1 MVSHAPARQ
10 PDVKP
15 YFLTPSPNTPPE
27 PISRIDYDIALNAAQ
42 LDVVFSLNGPLLVI
56 AGAGSGKTQ
65 TLVYRVARLIEQ
77 GVHPAHILLL
87 TFTRKAAQ
95 EMLQRVGVLV
105 GEQSD
110 HVRGGTFHSVGNV
123 LLRRYG
129 QMIGLDARFTI
140 MDRSDAEDVVHLLRN
155 EYGLHEKGRRVPRK
169 NTIAEMFSKTVN
181 TLRPLDDIVL
191 GDYPHF
197 VELIDDLRHLQR
209 AYRNY
214 KVKHSL
220 VDFDDLLVKFDEV
233 LDSDAALQREISSLF
248 HYMLVDE
255 YQDTNFLQARILQ
268 KLASAHNNIMAVGD
282 EAQSIYSFRGATF
295 RNIMDFPNQFPGTRV
310 MKLEE
315 NYRSTQPILNLANE
329 VIRGAEESYDKRLFS
344 RREDGAMPVL
354 VRAED
359 ENAQS
364 RFVAQRILE
373 LREEGTGLNDIAV
386 LVRSSYQAFDL
397 EIELGKRGI
406 PFVKR
411 GGMRLMETAH
421 VKDLLAHLRVVENP
435 HDAVSWNRILM
446 LIEGIGPKRSMQLVA
461 QVVQETAPGP
471 WLADKAQRMRSTGL
485 SEFAACMER
494 LHEMA
499 ASSPADLLSLA
510 STYYLP
516 ILKQRYDDYPK
527 RIRDL
532 DHIQAIAHRYELL
545 QVFLSD
551 LTLEPPNES
560 IADVEGEPFDDER
573 LIVST
578 IHSAKGLEWSCVFL
592 LWLLDGKFPSSYSIF
607 SNQELEEERRLFY
620 VAMTRAKHLLYLN
633 YPINIYDRQA
643 GAVLSRPSRFLD
655 DVPATLLDSWVL
667 VDGGTS
673 AYGVND

>member
-1 MVSHAPARQ
+1 M
-10 PDVKP
+10 KP
-15 YFLTPSPNTPPE
+15 YILSPNSESPLHST
-27 PISRIDYDIALNAAQ
+27 SCIDYKGALNAAQ
-42 LDVVFSLNGPLLVI
+42 LEVVFAFDGPLLVI

-77 GVHPAHILLL
+77 GVHPSHILLL
-87 TFTRKAAQ
+87 TFTRRAAQ
-95 EMLQRVGVLV
+95 EMLQRVGLLV
-105 GEQSD
+105 GGRSEQ
-110 HVRGGTFHSVGNV
+110 VRGGTFHSVGNI

-129 QMIGLDARFTI
+129 QAIGLDSSFTI
-140 MDRSDAEDVVHLLRN
+140 MDRSDAEDVIHLLRT
-155 EYGLHEKGRRVPRK
+155 EYGLHEKKRRVPRK

-181 TLRPLDDIVL
+181 TLRTLDDVIL
-191 GDYPHF
+191 DNYAHF
-197 VELIDDLRHLQR
+197 VELIDDLRHLQK
-209 AYRNY
+209 AYQNY
-214 KVKHSL
+214 KAKHLL
-220 VDFDDLLVKFDEV
+220 VDFDDLLVKLDEL
-233 LDSDAALQREISSLF
+233 LDSGRELQEELSKAFRYI
-248 HYMLVDE
+248 LVDE

-295 RNIMDFPNQFPGTRV
+295 RNIMDFPNQFPGTHV
-310 MKLEE
+310 IKLEE

-329 VIRGAEESYDKRLFS
+329 VICGAEESYGKRLFS
-344 RREDGAMPVL
+344 RRIEGAMPVL

-359 ENAQS
+359 ENSQS
-364 RFVAQRILE
+364 RFVAQRIFE
-373 LREEGTGLNDIAV
+373 LREEGTALNDIAV

-397 EIELGKRGI
+397 EIELGKRGL
-406 PFVKR
+406 PFIKR

-446 LIEGIGPKRSMQLVA
+446 LIEGIGPKKSAQIVS
-461 QVVQETAPGP
+461 QVVHEATPGR
-471 WLADKAQRMRSTGL
+471 WLVELAQRMRSTGL
-485 SEFAACMER
+485 AEFAGCMER
-494 LHEMA
+494 LNEMT
-499 ASSPADLLSLA
+499 ASAPADLLSLA

-532 DHIQAIAHRYELL
+532 DHIQMISMRYDLL

-551 LTLEPPNES
+551 LALDPPNES
-560 IADVEGEPFDDER
+560 GAESEDELVDNER
-573 LIVST
+573 LVLST

-607 SNQELEEERRLFY
+607 SNHELEEERRLFY

-655 DVPATLLDSWVL
+655 NVSTTLLDSWVV
-667 VDGGTS
+667 VDGITS
-673 AYGVND
+673 EHGNSDV

>member
-1 MVSHAPARQ
+1 
-10 PDVKP
+10 VKP
-15 YFLTPSPNTPPE
+15 YVLTPSQDSFLQPA
-27 PISRIDYDIALNAAQ
+27 SRIDYEGALNAAQ
-42 LDVVFSLNGPLLVI
+42 LEVVFSLDGPLLVI

-77 GVHPAHILLL
+77 GVHPSHILLL
-87 TFTRKAAQ
+87 TFTRRAAQ
-95 EMLQRVGVLV
+95 EMLQRVGLLV
-105 GEQSD
+105 GGRSD
-110 HVRGGTFHSVGNV
+110 QVRGGTFHSVGNI

-129 QMIGLDARFTI
+129 QSIGLDSSFTI
-140 MDRSDAEDVVHLLRN
+140 MDRSDAEDVIHLLRS

-181 TLRPLDDIVL
+181 TLRALDDVIF
-191 GDYPHF
+191 GDYAHF
-197 VELIDDLRHLQR
+197 VELIDDLNHLQK
-209 AYRNY
+209 AYQNY
-214 KVKHSL
+214 KAKHSL
-220 VDFDDLLVKFDEV
+220 VDFDDLLVKLDEL
-233 LDSDAALQREISSLF
+233 LDSEAALHEEISKAF
-248 HYMLVDE
+248 RYMLVDE

-268 KLASAHNNIMAVGD
+268 KLASPHNNIMAVGD

-310 MKLEE
+310 IKLEE

-344 RREDGAMPVL
+344 RRAEGAMPVL

-364 RFVAQRILE
+364 RFVVQRILE
-373 LREEGTGLNDIAV
+373 LREEGTALNDIAV

-406 PFVKR
+406 SFIKR

-446 LIEGIGPKRSMQLVA
+446 LIEGIGPKKSAQIVA
-461 QVVQETAPGP
+461 QVVQEASPGP
-471 WLADKAQRMRSTGL
+471 WLVEVARRMRSTGL
-485 SEFAACMER
+485 AAFAGCVEQ
-494 LHEMA
+494 LNETPT
-499 ASSPADLLSLA
+499 SSPADLLSLA
-510 STYYLP
+510 SAYYLP

-532 DHIQAIAHRYELL
+532 DHIQMIAIRYDLL

-551 LTLEPPNES
+551 MTLDPPNES
-560 IADVEGEPFDDER
+560 VVDSEGELLDNER
-573 LIVST
+573 LVLST

-607 SNQELEEERRLFY
+607 SNHELEEERRLFY
-620 VAMTRAKHLLYLN
+620 VALTRAKHLLYLN

-655 DVPATLLDSWVL
+655 DVSSTLLDSWVL
-667 VDGGTS
+667 VDGGMS
-673 AYGVND
+673 EYGINDI

>member
-1 MVSHAPARQ
+1 M
-10 PDVKP
+10 KP
-15 YFLTPSPNTPPE
+15 YILTPASGPPLH
-27 PISRIDYDIALNAAQ
+27 PTSSIDYAAALNAAQ
-42 LDVVFSLNGPLLVI
+42 LEVVFSLDGPLLVI

-77 GVHPAHILLL
+77 GIHPSHILLL

-95 EMLQRVGVLV
+95 EMLHRVGLLV
-105 GEQSD
+105 GGQSD
-110 HVRGGTFHSVGNV
+110 QVRGGTFHSVGNI

-129 QMIGLDARFTI
+129 QSIGLDSSFTI
-140 MDRSDAEDVVHLLRN
+140 MDRSDVEDAVHLLRT
-155 EYGLHEKGRRVPRK
+155 ECGLHEKGRRVPRK

-181 TLRPLDDIVL
+181 TLRSLDDVIL
-191 GDYPHF
+191 EDYAHF
-197 VELIDDLRHLQR
+197 VELSNELQRLQR
-209 AYRNY
+209 AYGHY
-214 KVKHSL
+214 KAKHSL
-220 VDFDDLLVKFDEV
+220 VDFDDLLVKLDEL
-233 LDSDAALQREISSLF
+233 LDSDAALQEEVSGSFR
-248 HYMLVDE
+248 YMLVDE

-268 KLASAHNNIMAVGD
+268 KLASVNNNIMAVGD

-329 VIRGAEESYDKRLFS
+329 VICGAEESYDKRLFS
-344 RREDGAMPVL
+344 RRIEGAMPVL

-373 LREEGTGLNDIAV
+373 LREEGTALNDIAV

-406 PFVKR
+406 PFIKR

-446 LIEGIGPKRSMQLVA
+446 LIEGIGPKKSAQIVL
-461 QVVQETAPGP
+461 QVVQEAAPGL
-471 WLADKAQRMRSTGL
+471 WLVEMAKRMRSTGL
-485 SEFAACMER
+485 AEFAECMAQ
-494 LHEMA
+494 LNDMA
-499 ASSPADLLSLA
+499 ASSPAELLSFA

-516 ILKQRYDDYPK
+516 MLKQRFDDYPK

-532 DHIQAIAHRYELL
+532 DHIQVIAARYDLL

-551 LTLEPPNES
+551 LTLDPPNES
-560 IADVEGEPFDDER
+560 VAEVDGEPFDDER
-573 LIVST
+573 LVLST

-592 LWLLDGKFPSSYSIF
+592 IWLLDGKFPSSYSIF
-607 SNQELEEERRLFY
+607 ANQELEEERRLFY

-667 VDGGTS
+667 VDGEASEYSG
-673 AYGVND
+673 Y

>member
-1 MVSHAPARQ
+1 M
-10 PDVKP
+10 KP
-15 YFLTPSPNTPPE
+15 YILTPSPDTPPR
-27 PISRIDYDIALNAAQ
+27 STFQIDYAAALNAAQ
-42 LDVVFSLNGPLLVI
+42 LEVAWSLDGPILVI

-77 GVHPAHILLL
+77 GVHPSHILLL

-95 EMLQRVGVLV
+95 EMLQRVGLLV
-105 GEQSD
+105 GGQSEQ
-110 HVRGGTFHSVGNV
+110 VRGGTFHSVGNI

-129 QMIGLDARFTI
+129 QSIDLDSSFTI
-140 MDRSDAEDVVHLLRN
+140 MDRSDAEDAIHLLRT
-155 EYGLHEKGRRVPRK
+155 ECGLHEKGRRVPRK
-169 NTIAEMFSKTVN
+169 NTIAAMFSKTVN
-181 TLRPLDDIVL
+181 TLRPLDDVIL
-191 GDYPHF
+191 GDYAHF
-197 VELIDDLRHLQR
+197 VELIDDLQRLQR
-209 AYRNY
+209 AYKHY
-214 KVKHSL
+214 KAKHSL
-220 VDFDDLLVKFDEV
+220 VDFDDLLVKLDELLDSNATLLDEV
-233 LDSDAALQREISSLF
+233 SRSF
-248 HYMLVDE
+248 RYMLVDE
-255 YQDTNFLQARILQ
+255 YQDTNYLQARILQ
-268 KLASAHNNIMAVGD
+268 KLASTHNNIMAVGD

-310 MKLEE
+310 IKLEE

-329 VIRGAEESYDKRLFS
+329 VIRGAEESYDKHLFS
-344 RREDGAMPVL
+344 RRVEGAKPVL

-373 LREEGTGLNDIAV
+373 LREEGTALNDMAV

-406 PFVKR
+406 PFIKR
-411 GGMRLMETAH
+411 GGMRLMETSH

-435 HDAVSWNRILM
+435 HDAVSWNRVLM
-446 LIEGIGPKRSMQLVA
+446 LLEGIGPKKSAQLIA
-461 QVVQETAPGP
+461 QVVQEAAPGP
-471 WLADKAQRMRSTGL
+471 WLVETAQRMRSTGL
-485 SEFAACMER
+485 AEFAACIER
-494 LHEMA
+494 LNDMT

-510 STYYLP
+510 MAYYVP

-532 DHIQAIAHRYELL
+532 EHIQAIAARYDLL

-560 IADVEGEPFDDER
+560 VADVEGEPFDDER
-573 LIVST
+573 LVLST

-592 LWLLDGKFPSSYSIF
+592 IWLLDGKFPSSYSIF
-607 SNQELEEERRLFY
+607 SNRELEEERRLFY

-655 DVPATLLDSWVL
+655 EVPATLLDSWVL
-667 VDGGTS
+667 VDGEAS
-673 AYGVND
+673 EYSMY

>member
-1 MVSHAPARQ
+1 M
-10 PDVKP
+10 KP
-15 YFLTPSPNTPPE
+15 YILTPSPDATPHPTF
-27 PISRIDYDIALNAAQ
+27 RIDYSAALNAAQ
-42 LDVVFSLNGPLLVI
+42 LEVACSLDGPILVI

-65 TLVYRVARLIEQ
+65 TLVYRVARLIEH
-77 GVHPAHILLL
+77 GIHPSHILLL
-87 TFTRKAAQ
+87 TFTRRAAQ
-95 EMLQRVGVLV
+95 EMLQRVGSLV
-105 GEQSD
+105 GGQSD
-110 HVRGGTFHSVGNV
+110 QVRGGTFHSIGNI

-129 QMIGLDARFTI
+129 RSIGLDSSFTI
-140 MDRSDAEDVVHLLRN
+140 MDRSDAEDVIHLLRS

-181 TLRPLDDIVL
+181 TLRPLDDVIFD
-191 GDYPHF
+191 DYAHF
-197 VELIDDLRHLQR
+197 SELIDDLRHLQK
-209 AYRNY
+209 AYKNY
-214 KVKHSL
+214 KAKHSL
-220 VDFDDLLVKFDEV
+220 VDFDDLLVKLDE
-233 LDSDAALQREISSLF
+233 LLSSDAALQEEVARSF
-248 HYMLVDE
+248 RYMLVDE
-255 YQDTNFLQARILQ
+255 YQDTNFLQASILQ

-344 RREDGAMPVL
+344 RRAEGAMPVL

-373 LREEGTGLNDIAV
+373 LREEGTSLNDIAV

-406 PFVKR
+406 PFIKR

-446 LIEGIGPKRSMQLVA
+446 LLEGIGPKKSAQLVA
-461 QVVQETAPGP
+461 QVVQEATPGP
-471 WLADKAQRMRSTGL
+471 WLVEMAQRMRSTGL
-485 SEFAACMER
+485 GEFAACIER
-494 LHEMA
+494 LNDMA

-510 STYYLP
+510 MAYYVP

-532 DHIQAIAHRYELL
+532 EHIQAIAARYDLL

-560 IADVEGEPFDDER
+560 VAEVDGEPFDEER
-573 LIVST
+573 LVLST

-592 LWLLDGKFPSSYSIF
+592 IWLLDGKFPSSYSIF
-607 SNQELEEERRLFY
+607 ANRELEEERRLFY

-655 DVPATLLDSWVL
+655 DVSPRFLDCWVL
-667 VDGGTS
+667 VDGETTKYS
-673 AYGVND
+673 AY

>member
-1 MVSHAPARQ
+1 
-10 PDVKP
+10 VKP
-15 YFLTPSPNTPPE
+15 YILTPTSDTPPH
-27 PISRIDYDIALNAAQ
+27 PTSRIDYEAALNAAQ
-42 LDVVFSLNGPLLVI
+42 LEVVFSLDGPLLVI

-77 GVHPAHILLL
+77 GIHPSHILLL
-87 TFTRKAAQ
+87 TFTRRAAQ
-95 EMLQRVGVLV
+95 EMLQRVGLLV
-105 GEQSD
+105 GGQSD
-110 HVRGGTFHSVGNV
+110 QVRGGTFHSVGNI

-129 QMIGLDARFTI
+129 QSIGLDSSFTI
-140 MDRSDAEDVVHLLRN
+140 MDRSDAEDAIQLLRS
-155 EYGLHEKGRRVPRK
+155 ECGLHEKGRRVPRK

-181 TLRPLDDIVL
+181 TLRPLDDVIF
-191 GDYPHF
+191 GDYAHF
-197 VELIDDLRHLQR
+197 VELIDDLQQLQR
-209 AYRNY
+209 AYKNY
-214 KVKHSL
+214 KAKHSL
-220 VDFDDLLVKFDEV
+220 ADFDDLLVKLDEL
-233 LDSDAALQREISSLF
+233 LDSDAALQEEVSRSF
-248 HYMLVDE
+248 RYMLVDE

-268 KLASAHNNIMAVGD
+268 KLASAHHNIMAVGD

-310 MKLEE
+310 IKLEE

-344 RREDGAMPVL
+344 RRVEGAMPVL
-354 VRAED
+354 IRAED
-359 ENAQS
+359 ENTQS

-373 LREEGTGLNDIAV
+373 LREEGTALNDIAV

-406 PFVKR
+406 PFMKR

-446 LIEGIGPKRSMQLVA
+446 LIEGIGPKKSAQLVA
-461 QVVQETAPGP
+461 QVVQEATPGA
-471 WLADKAQRMRSTGL
+471 WLVEMAQRMRSTGL
-485 SEFAACMER
+485 AEFAGCMKR
-494 LHEMA
+494 LGEME
-499 ASSPADLLSLA
+499 ASSPTDLLSLV

-516 ILKQRYDDYPK
+516 MLKQRYDDYPK

-532 DHIQAIAHRYELL
+532 EHIQAIAARYDLL

-560 IADVEGEPFDDER
+560 VADVEGKPFDEER
-573 LIVST
+573 LVLST

-633 YPINIYDRQA
+633 YPVNIYDRQA

-667 VDGGTS
+667 IDGEVSEYSG
-673 AYGVND
+673 Y

>member
-1 MVSHAPARQ
+1 M
-10 PDVKP
+10 KP
-15 YFLTPSPNTPPE
+15 YILAPSPDTPPH
-27 PISRIDYDIALNAAQ
+27 PTSRIDYAASLNAAQ
-42 LDVVFSLNGPLLVI
+42 LEVVFSLAGPLLVI

-77 GVHPAHILLL
+77 GIHPSHILLL

-95 EMLQRVGVLV
+95 EMLQRVGLLV
-105 GEQSD
+105 GAQSD
-110 HVRGGTFHSVGNV
+110 QVRGGTFHSVGNI

-129 QMIGLDARFTI
+129 QSIGLDSSFTI
-140 MDRSDAEDVVHLLRN
+140 MDRSDAEDAIHLLRS
-155 EYGLHEKGRRVPRK
+155 ECGLHEKGRRVPRK

-181 TLRPLDDIVL
+181 TLRRLDDVVL
-191 GDYPHF
+191 GDYAHF

-209 AYRNY
+209 AYQHY
-214 KVKHSL
+214 KAKHSL
-220 VDFDDLLVKFDEV
+220 VDFDDLLVKLDEL
-233 LDSDAALQREISSLF
+233 LDSDAALQEEVSRSF
-248 HYMLVDE
+248 RYMLVDE

-344 RREDGAMPVL
+344 RRVEGAMPVL

-373 LREEGTGLNDIAV
+373 LREEGTALTDIAV
-386 LVRSSYQAFDL
+386 LVRSSYQSFDL

-406 PFVKR
+406 PFIKR

-446 LIEGIGPKRSMQLVA
+446 LIEGIGPKKSAQLIA
-461 QVVQETAPGP
+461 QVVQEAAPGP
-471 WLADKAQRMRSTGL
+471 WLVEMAQRMRSTGL
-485 SEFAACMER
+485 AEFAGCNER
-494 LHEMA
+494 LNDMA

-510 STYYLP
+510 MTYYVP
-516 ILKQRYDDYPK
+516 MLKQRYDDYPK

-532 DHIQAIAHRYELL
+532 EHIQAIATRYDLL

-560 IADVEGEPFDDER
+560 VVEVEGEPFDEER
-573 LIVST
+573 LVLST

-607 SNQELEEERRLFY
+607 ANQELEEERRLFY

-633 YPINIYDRQA
+633 YPVNIYDRQA

-667 VDGGTS
+667 VDGEASEYS
-673 AYGVND
+673 AY